1 MKAWTVNWYCKAV
14 KGKTTIM
21 LKQGFD
27 LRLGQSL
34 AMTPQLQQAIRLLQL
49 SSLELQAEIQQALEE
64 NPLLQITDEDN
75 ADNFADPPSPA
86 TAEEKADTPEQPASD
101 DAPSDFDQDI
111 PGEMNLDAEWEDI
124 YDTRSSNS
132 DGDGDKS
139 AFLENQQG
147 ADTSLQEHLLW
158 QVRMS
163 NLSAI
168 DKRIAEALIE
178 SLDES
183 GYLYDSLD
191 DILHVLSQE
200 LLIDMED
207 IEAVLT
213 YVQHLDPVGVAARD
227 LRECLLIQLTQLPEN
242 RLLFKARQ
250 LVEKYLDLLE
260 KRDYKDIQKRLK
272 IEQGE
277 LEDIILLLRSLQPR
291 PGSSYS
297 ATSPDYIVPDV
308 FVHKVKGQWV
318 VSLNAQVTP
327 SLQINQFYADMLG
340 QVKTER
346 DSSYFK
352 ANLQQARWLIRSVE
366 SRNTTL
372 LGVAKAIVDRQS
384 AFMQYGEQAMK
395 PLVLR
400 DIAEELEMHE
410 STISRVT
417 TNKYMHTPRG
427 VFEFKYFFS
436 SQVDTDTG
444 SSCSSTA
451 IRAMIKKLINGEN
464 PASPLSDNQLTNLL
478 NQQGINVARRTVAK
492 YREAMFIPSSHE
504 RKALVPG

>member
-1 MKAWTVNWYCKAV
+1 
-14 KGKTTIM
+14 M

-27 LRLGQSL
+27 LKLGQSL
-34 AMTPQLQQAIRLLQL
+34 SMTPQLQQAIRLLQL
-49 SSLELQAEIQQALEE
+49 SSLELQNEIQQALEE
-64 NPLLQITDEDN
+64 NPLLQVADDDN
-75 ADNFADPPSPA
+75 TENFSDNLSPA
-86 TAEEKADTPEQPASD
+86 TTEDTADTTENTTTADTDSPFE
-101 DAPSDFDQDI
+101 QDI

-158 QVRMS
+158 QIRMS

-168 DKRIAEALIE
+168 DKRIAETLVG
-178 SLDES
+178 SLDEA
-183 GYLYDSLD
+183 GYLCDSLD
-191 DILHVLSQE
+191 DILGLLSQE
-200 LLIDMED
+200 LPVDLED
-207 IEAVLT
+207 IEAILT
-213 YVQHLDPVGVAARD
+213 YVQRLDPVGVAARD
-227 LRECLLIQLTQLPEN
+227 LRECLLIQLSQLPEN

-260 KRDYKDIQKRLK
+260 KRDYKELQKRLK

-277 LEDIILLLRSLQPR
+277 LEDILLLLRSLQPR
-291 PGSSYS
+291 PGSTYS
-297 ATSPDYIVPDV
+297 ASAPDYIVPDV

-327 SLQINQFYADMLG
+327 NLQINQFYADMLG
-340 QVKTER
+340 KVKSER
-346 DSSYFK
+346 DNSYFK
-352 ANLQQARWLIRSVE
+352 SNLQQARWLIRSVE
-366 SRNTTL
+366 SRNSTL

-504 RKALVPG
+504 RKALIPG